1 MNELST
7 ALSSLQK
14 SEVTKT
20 IVFGENVIVLK
31 PWKTRDER
39 NFLIKK
45 ASLPKNI
52 QENVDKVHD
61 LLVDDLIKPCI
72 VSGDINSLSFNQL
85 KLIMIELRMLSI
97 GEEVEGI
104 NFKCQECGKSE
115 EITITF
121 DDSLVKFEE
130 GDFSIQEINESLKI
144 KFKPIPHTLM
154 RNKIDEMT
162 ILYSV
167 VEEIIFND
175 VVYKDF
181 TKKDFIDFFDA
192 LDLKTTKNIIKKLG
206 STADNLTIKQER
218 ICNHC
223 GANNVLDFGELPNF
237 YIP

>member
-97 GEEVEGI
+97 GEEVEGDI
-104 NFKCQECGKSE
+104 ENGS
-115 EITITF
+115 
-121 DDSLVKFEE
+121 
-130 GDFSIQEINESLKI
+130 GD
-144 KFKPIPHTLM
+144 
-154 RNKIDEMT
+154 
-162 ILYSV
+162 
-167 VEEIIFND
+167 
-175 VVYKDF
+175 
-181 TKKDFIDFFDA
+181 
-192 LDLKTTKNIIKKLG
+192 
-206 STADNLTIKQER
+206 
-218 ICNHC
+218 
-223 GANNVLDFGELPNF
+223 
-237 YIP
+237 